1 MLFAEKN
8 ADLDLA
14 VRGVPANNPGYRAQ
28 YVELPA
34 AGDRFLFVFSAAAAL
49 QYLAFRMSA
58 LKMENLNELGIAE
71 HGVHPDTPKNV
82 SKSITV
88 D

>member
-1 MLFAEKN
+1 MFGA
-8 ADLDLA
+8 A
-14 VRGVPANNPGYRAQ
+14 V
-28 YVELPA
+28 
-34 AGDRFLFVFSAAAAL
+34 AL
-49 QYLAFRMSA
+49 QRLAFRMSE
-58 LKMENLNELGIAE
+58 LKMRYLDALGVRD